1 MAGNYRQVRIG
12 ALQAGVGLLAVMA
25 AAPAFAQDQPAASTA
40 AVEEDRSRFGLEEIV
55 VTARKRTEQLQDAP
69 VSVTAFSASTIE
81 QRSIDSFNK
90 VNNFVPNIE
99 LNNGRVDGGGSTAQ
113 IFIRGV
119 GQEDYSFPNDP
130 GVGVYLDGVYVS
142 RSSAGDFGF
151 LDIDRIEVLRGPQG
165 TLYGKNTI
173 GGAIN
178 VISRRP
184 SGDTKGRIEITT
196 GRYGRLDFTGSA
208 DLRLS
213 DVLFANISGASL
225 NRKGWASNYAG
236 DDLGNINKDAVR
248 AQLRYKPDSGLD
260 VVLLFDKTRQ
270 RQFGAVGALRQYYPF
285 SLETFYNQNLAPIYA
300 QQFGL
305 TGALAQY
312 GPQWVNRFDETKRFQ
327 DGSGTQTRDNNDI
340 WGTSLSIDYDMDW
353 ATLKSITAY
362 RRVTVDVLRDG
373 DHTPFRIVEVGVKEA
388 TRQISQEFQLNGK
401 IFDDK
406 LEYILGVYGIRE
418 SGTNEFAAPLLAGIE
433 NILGDIVSL
442 QTHTHIKSTSYAA
455 FGEVTYNFTDQLG
468 LTLGGRLNTDRKVY
482 DYVLNRFYSGALVNG
497 PAHLKDSWTEFL
509 PKVGIQYKID
519 RDILAYGTFSKGFKA
534 GGWNPRTL
542 SAGLTPQQFDP
553 EYLTSYEAGLKT
565 TLANGRITFNV
576 AGFYSDYKDIQLIGV
591 TTAPDGSVD
600 TTVLNGGKARI
611 YGAEFELNA
620 RPIPELTLSAGLGL
634 LHAKYKKLDP
644 IVVSTGVGLNNKLI
658 QAPKR
663 TFNMQAT
670 YTIDLESA
678 GKILLNGDAAYKSKI
693 YRSIQNFP
701 DLITPSYWI
710 FNSRITYVDPSEKYE
725 LAAFVTNV
733 TNKIYLAN
741 GVDVRA
747 LGEVEGYY
755 SRPRE
760 WGLSVKA
767 RF

>member
-1 MAGNYRQVRIG
+1 MNRKDLLKALYVGAGLV
-12 ALQAGVGLLAVMA
+12 AL
-25 AAPAFAQDQPAASTA
+25 AAPVGASAQVTGAEST
-40 AVEEDRSRFGLEEIV
+40 SGFGLEEIV

-69 VSVTAFSASTIE
+69 VSVTAFSAASIE

-151 LDIDRIEVLRGPQG
+151 LDIERIEVLRGPQG

-184 SGDTKGRIEITT
+184 SGDSKGRIEVTT
-196 GRYGRLDFTGSA
+196 GRYGRLDITGSA
-208 DLRLS
+208 DFRIS
-213 DVLFANISGASL
+213 DVLFGSISGASL
-225 NRKGWASNYAG
+225 NRKGFATNYAG

-248 AQLRYKPDSGLD
+248 VQLRYKPDTDLD
-260 VVLLFDKTRQ
+260 VVLLADKSRQ
-270 RQFGAVGALRQYYPF
+270 RQFGAVGAMRQYYPF
-285 SLETFYNQNLAPIYA
+285 ALEAFYNTSLAPIFA
-300 QQFGL
+300 AQFGL
-305 TGALAQY
+305 TGPLAQY
-312 GPQWVNRFDETKRFQ
+312 GPAWVNRFDKTKRFE

-340 WGTSLSIDYDMDW
+340 WGTSLTIDYDFGG
-353 ATLKSITAY
+353 AAFKSITAY
-362 RRVTVDVLRDG
+362 RRVKVDVLRDG
-373 DHTPFRIVEVGVKEA
+373 DHTPFRVVEVGVQEA
-388 TRQISQEFQLNGK
+388 TRQFSQEFQISGK
-401 IFDDK
+401 MFDDR
-406 LEYILGVYGIRE
+406 LEYIFGLYGIRE
-418 SGTNEFAAPLLAGIE
+418 TGTNAFVAPLLAGIE

-442 QTHTHIKSTSYAA
+442 RTDTHIKSTSYAA
-455 FGEVTYNFTDQLG
+455 FGEFTYNLTDQLG
-468 LTLGGRLNTDRKVY
+468 VTVGGRLNTDKKVY
-482 DYVLNRFYSGALVNG
+482 DYALYRIFSGALVNG
-497 PAHLKDSWTEFL
+497 PAHLTDKWTEFL
-509 PKVGIQYKID
+509 PKFGIQYKID
-519 RDILAYGTFSKGFKA
+519 RDILAYGTFSKSFKA

-565 TLANGRITFNV
+565 TLADGRVTFNV
-576 AGFYSDYKDIQLIGV
+576 AGFYSNYKDIQLIGV
-591 TTAPDGSVD
+591 TTAPDGGVD

-620 RPIPELTLSAGLGL
+620 RPVPELLLSAGLGL
-634 LHAKYKKLDP
+634 LKAKYLRLDP
-644 IVVSTGVGLNNKLI
+644 VVVATGVTTSNKLI
-658 QAPKR
+658 QAPAR
-663 TFNMQAT
+663 TFNVQAT
-670 YTIDLESA
+670 YTVDLANS

-701 DLITPSYWI
+701 DLITPAYWI
-710 FNSRITYVDPSEKYE
+710 FNSRLTYVDPSEKYE
-725 LAAFVTNV
+725 IAAFVTNV

-755 SRPRE
+755 NRPRE